1 MWLLLAVVIDV
12 SRFRSPLVTYDVNC
26 ARTWPLSNRINVFY
40 GIAFASV
47 QLLLYFF
54 VFVYCRASFMSVRW
68 LDGINFS
75 LFKMLFQYY
84 LSHIHA
90 RIPQN
95 EWAHNNLMIVKF
107 IWLIVSFSCWFFSLL
122 GQLSVLIFSDHLF
135 VQKKRLPGK
144 SDIIISA
151 IRIIGMIILHNILFI
166 SQKPPFTDTHSIWLF
181 FFFMICRQTTH
192 SAISIKWK
200 GRNKL

>member
-107 IWLIVSFSCWFFSLL
+107 IWLIVSFSCWFFSLCWVNYL
-122 GQLSVLIFSDHLF
+122 FWSFLIICLFKRSDFQANRTLLF
-135 VQKKRLPGK
+135 QQSESL
-144 SDIIISA
+144 A
-151 IRIIGMIILHNILFI
+151 
-166 SQKPPFTDTHSIWLF
+166 W
-181 FFFMICRQTTH
+181 
-192 SAISIKWK
+192 
-200 GRNKL
+200 